1 MDRLNAN
8 GQETRK
14 LPVKVL
20 QFGEGNFLRAFVD
33 WMGDILNET
42 TDFNG
47 NEIEVLDYLPIE
59 DKYDLINIALQKSR
73 IEGKYNPLLLDMYF
87 HLYLVYM
94 YSNITFTEKQKESE
108 EKLYDT
114 LSSNHIIDRIIANIP
129 EEEYNLLQ
137 EYIAEIIST
146 KMEYNTSAASLINK
160 FINDLPK
167 NAEAALSI
175 VDNFDPEKFE
185 MVKEFAEA
193 ANGGR
198 SLALK

>member
-1 MDRLNAN
+1 MKVSYASL
-8 GQETRK
+8 K
-14 LPVKVL
+14 LKTDTSVKEVAIA
-20 QFGEGNFLRAFVD
+20 EGVN
-33 WMGDILNET
+33 
-42 TDFNG
+42 
-47 NEIEVLDYLPIE
+47 IEVLQYLPIE
-59 DKYDLINIALQKSR
+59 SKYDLVMIALQQSL
-73 IEGKYNPLLLDMYF
+73 EEDGSYNPIKLDMYF

>member
-1 MDRLNAN
+1 M
-8 GQETRK
+8 
-14 LPVKVL
+14 
-20 QFGEGNFLRAFVD
+20 
-33 WMGDILNET
+33 
-42 TDFNG
+42 
-47 NEIEVLDYLPIE
+47 
-59 DKYDLINIALQKSR
+59 S
-73 IEGKYNPLLLDMYF
+73 
-87 HLYLVYM
+87 
-94 YSNITFTEKQKESE
+94 SNITFTEKQKESE

-198 SLALK
+198 PLTLK